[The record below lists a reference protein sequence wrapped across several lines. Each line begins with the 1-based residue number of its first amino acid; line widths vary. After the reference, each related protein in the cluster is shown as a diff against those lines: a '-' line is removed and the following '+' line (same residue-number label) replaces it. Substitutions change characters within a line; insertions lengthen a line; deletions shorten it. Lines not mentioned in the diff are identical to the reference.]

1 MKKFLVLLSAVA
13 LFIGCNKDD
22 NPVDDG
28 AKEGG
33 LFEVLTSAIIYNLGE
48 MDKANQIDLKYY
60 QGTGGKIKQI
70 NMYHQ
75 YFTTNEAGDPTSSD
89 VKLFKSVDISDKTE
103 PGYISTEIS
112 FLDLAKSTTLDG
124 VALDTIDTDL
134 KSGFYWEISY
144 KAIMDDGR
152 EVTIGNKKTIFVNA
166 KFAGNYDIVDKKYY
180 RIGVLRDDLNSL
192 WDASVN
198 VSALNATTYIIS
210 GKIGPFDGA
219 GSVIFSIEDDGSSVL
234 PLKYY
239 KTYPGYGALLI
250 NAQPMAICP
259 DDAANL
265 SSVGCN
271 SDQNILTK
279 EEGGDITIVMTFGYV
294 TPGSG
299 PREFYQKLVKQ

>member
-1 MKKFLVLLSAVA
+1 MKKFLVLLSAMA

>member
-1 MKKFLVLLSAVA
+1 MKKFLVLLSAMA

-22 NPVDDG
+22 NPIDDG

-48 MDKANQIDLKYY
+48 MDKSNSIDLKYY
-60 QGTGGKIKQI
+60 QGTGGKIEQI

-75 YFTTNEAGDPTSSD
+75 YFTTNEAGDPISSE

-103 PGYISTEIS
+103 PGYITTDIS

-144 KAIMDDGR
+144 KAVMEDGR

-166 KFAGNYDIVDKKYY
+166 KFAGNYDIVEKKYY
-180 RIGVLRDDLNSL
+180 RIGVLRDDLNSS
-192 WDASVN
+192 WDASLN

-219 GSVIFSIEDDGSSVL
+219 GSVIFSIEDDGSDVL

-239 KTYPGYGALLI
+239 KTYPGFGALLI
-250 NAQPMAICP
+250 NGQPMAVCP

-265 SSVGCN
+265 ANVGC
-271 SDQNILTK
+271 SADQNVLVKGESGEIS
-279 EEGGDITIVMTFGYV
+279 IVMTFGYV

-299 PREFYQKLVKQ
+299 AREFYQKLVKQ

>member
-1 MKKFLVLLSAVA
+1 
-13 LFIGCNKDD
+13 
-22 NPVDDG
+22 
-28 AKEGG
+28 
-33 LFEVLTSAIIYNLGE
+33 
-48 MDKANQIDLKYY
+48 
-60 QGTGGKIKQI
+60 
-70 NMYHQ
+70 
-75 YFTTNEAGDPTSSD
+75 
-89 VKLFKSVDISDKTE
+89 
-103 PGYISTEIS
+103 
-112 FLDLAKSTTLDG
+112 
-124 VALDTIDTDL
+124 
-134 KSGFYWEISY
+134 
-144 KAIMDDGR
+144 MDDGR
-152 EVTIGNKKTIFVNA
+152 EVTIGNKKTTFVNA

-259 DDAANL
+259 DDATNL
-265 SSVGCN
+265 SSVGCD

-279 EEGGDITIVMTFGYV
+279 DEGGGITIVMTFGYV

-299 PREFYQKLVKQ
+299 AREFYQKLVKQ

>member
-279 EEGGDITIVMTFGYV
+279 DEGGDITIVMTFGYV